1 MLVKETT
8 GVISLGL
15 MSNRSIS
22 IHIFT
27 YMIINLGSLTLVCGG
42 HVGEESSQDVLL
54 WKILVEVEFP
64 PSIYRYIPVLLDLQ
78 QERHFKETRQIGGIW
93 QRRPA

>member
-8 GVISLGL
+8 GVISLWL
-15 MSNRSIS
+15 MSNRSIC

-54 WKILVEVEFP
+54 WKILVEVKFP
-64 PSIYRYIPVLLDLQ
+64 PGIYGYISVLLDLQ
-78 QERHFKETRQIGGIW
+78 QESRFLV
-93 QRRPA
+93 